1 VRRENLL
8 ARKNAWRKQGS
19 NSITWGVVV
28 GEDNCGADGRGNGAH
43 GTGTRLILPG
53 L

>member
-1 VRRENLL
+1 VSRENLL

-28 GEDNCGADGRGNGAH
+28 GEDNCGGYWLMAAAMVRTA
-43 GTGTRLILPG
+43 PAPV
-53 L
+53 